1 MIHEICQICQMEE
14 NMSNGGEYI
23 KWKRKTENALFFGI
37 PKLTRQSRR

>member
-1 MIHEICQICQMEE
+1 MS

-37 PKLTRQSRR
+37 PKLTRESRR